1 MRKILALI
9 IIYTL
14 AGWINCH
21 APSEK
26 EIQVKYEKLMNFAN
40 EQYQVT
46 DEKDFSFTSEN
57 NEIGIENKI
66 EKIEEK
72 SEIQE
77 RSNENVNVPEKRE
90 EVEQHL
96 PVVTQTTQLQE
107 EKTNIVSEEKNDNE
121 VVEKITQ
128 TSNNQKSTI
137 ENQLPTVEEHKEI
150 ENVETFVENKEM
162 EQKIIDYIN
171 NHPSENMSKYGYS
184 VIVDNS
190 ITNLTTGFTFTE
202 VRVENLL
209 RFKAGTIKVYAQD
222 YLVNGNLQW
231 TQCYIF

>member
-9 IIYTL
+9 IIYAL
-14 AGWINCH
+14 AGWINGH

-46 DEKDFSFTSEN
+46 DEENFSLASEN
-57 NEIGIENKI
+57 NEIEVENKI

-77 RSNENVNVPEKRE
+77 KSNENVNVLEKNE
-90 EVEQHL
+90 EVKQNL
-96 PVVTQTTQLQE
+96 PVVTQTTQPQE
-107 EKTNIVSEEKNDNE
+107 SKNDNE
-121 VVEKITQ
+121 VVET
-128 TSNNQKSTI
+128 TVSTNNYQEPTT
-137 ENQLPTVEEHKEI
+137 ENLPTVEEHKEI
-150 ENVETFVENKEM
+150 ENVETFVENKQM

-171 NHPSENMSKYGYS
+171 SHPSENMSKYGYT
-184 VIVDNS
+184 VVVDNS

-202 VRVENLL
+202 VRADSLL
-209 RFKAGTIKVYAQD
+209 RFKAGIIKVYARD